1 MHTYS
6 TVKYGYFKGLI
17 SKLSYEGL
25 RTIGYSC
32 KEVSEKELQQYLKCD
47 RERFLADSKLIGVV
61 AFENKLK
68 DDAVDTIRRLK

>member
-1 MHTYS
+1 
-6 TVKYGYFKGLI
+6 VL
-17 SKLSYEGL
+17 
-25 RTIGYSC
+25 
-32 KEVSEKELQQYLKCD
+32 EKEMQQYLKCD